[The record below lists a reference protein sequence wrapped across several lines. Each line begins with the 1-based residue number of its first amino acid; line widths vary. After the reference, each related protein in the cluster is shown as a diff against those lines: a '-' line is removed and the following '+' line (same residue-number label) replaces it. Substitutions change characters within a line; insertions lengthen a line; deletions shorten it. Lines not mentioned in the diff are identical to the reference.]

1 MMFTPHALTPSIKLI
16 SVKIN
21 KLQPWS
27 THKKKLPYVEPF
39 WECDP
44 AAATVSQEQSPVK
57 DSIEAVEENTEPE
70 VRKLF
75 C

>member
-1 MMFTPHALTPSIKLI
+1 MMFIPHALTSNIKLI
-16 SVKIN
+16 SVKLN

-27 THKKKLPYVEPF
+27 TQNKKLPYVEPF

-57 DSIEAVEENTEPE
+57 DSTEAVEENTEPE
-70 VRKLF
+70 VRK
-75 C
+75 